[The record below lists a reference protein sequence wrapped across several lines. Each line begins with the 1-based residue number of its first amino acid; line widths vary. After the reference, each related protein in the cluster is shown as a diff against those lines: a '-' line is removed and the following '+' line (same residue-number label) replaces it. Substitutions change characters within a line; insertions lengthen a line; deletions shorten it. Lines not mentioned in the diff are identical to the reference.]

1 MFCTRCG
8 EENKDTAVF
17 CRKCGEPTG
26 VETETRVAPRPASAA
41 EYMPPQQNADPLI
54 PKTAE
59 QESTIFS
66 ITPTLLFVKAGY
78 VATAL
83 AALFLVAIASA
94 FAAAIVPVWLAVIL
108 GLLLFAVPGYY
119 HLKQK
124 LVRYTLTDSK
134 LEIDS
139 GLVSR
144 NTRNI
149 PIRRIQD
156 VTISTNVFQRLLG
169 FGDVVIDN
177 ASEEGGKVVLKNIN
191 SPREH
196 ADMML
201 KQMHRIER

>member
-17 CRKCGEPTG
+17 CRKCGEATG
-26 VETETRVAPRPASAA
+26 VETETRVVPRPASSA
-41 EYMPPQQNADPLI
+41 EYIPPQQNADLSI
-54 PKTAE
+54 QKGAE
-59 QESTIFS
+59 QEATIFS

-94 FAAAIVPVWLAVIL
+94 FAAAIVPVWLAVVL

-139 GLVSR
+139 GLISR

-177 ASEEGGKVVLKNIN
+177 ASEEGGKVILKNIN